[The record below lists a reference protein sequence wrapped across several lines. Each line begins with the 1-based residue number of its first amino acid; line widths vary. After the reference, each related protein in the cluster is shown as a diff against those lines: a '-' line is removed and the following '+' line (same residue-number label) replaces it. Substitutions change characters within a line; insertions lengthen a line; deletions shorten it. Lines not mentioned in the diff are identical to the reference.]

1 MHERRRFVS
10 RIRKE
15 KWAVTNNHDDRASGP
30 SDGPGIALT
39 GIAVAVLAMSATRS
53 PSTGTM
59 RTRTPWA
66 AMEDYAA
73 LIREQ
78 TPMRALSLPVTTSD
92 PHVLTARILGL
103 PTGVS
108 AVFVVGLGHRESA
121 AVAREV
127 TERGGPV
134 VLTELDVLTAAVAAA
149 TITTLRRRGVPPR
162 AGRVV
167 ITGASWAPLL
177 APVLI
182 ASGVG
187 DLSSWH
193 ERDAEAFPLR
203 RLMDHNDVL
212 IDLTGCAPEGAAP
225 GRTVAVPADG
235 FPYGALVLP
244 GLLAALC
251 GHEVRTL
258 TVEAVAACVRALAL
272 ITPADQLLPSIDD
285 RLLVSAIA
293 RHVSRALGH
302 PVPYRDQHR

>member
-1 MHERRRFVS
+1 M
-10 RIRKE
+10 
-15 KWAVTNNHDDRASGP
+15 TNNHDGGVSGP
-30 SDGPGIALT
+30 PDGPGMALA
-39 GIAVAVLAMSATRS
+39 GIAVAVLAVSATRS
-53 PSTGTM
+53 PSTAGSA

-73 LIREQ
+73 LIRER
-78 TPMRALSLPVTTSD
+78 TPLRALCLPVTTGD
-92 PHVLTARILGL
+92 PQVLTERILGL
-103 PTGVS
+103 PTAVA
-108 AVFVVGLGHRESA
+108 AVFVVGMGHRESA
-121 AVAREV
+121 AVQRAV

-149 TITTLRRRGVPPR
+149 TITTLRRRSVPPR

-167 ITGASWAPLL
+167 VTGASWAPLL

-203 RLMDHNDVL
+203 RLMEHNDVL
-212 IDLTGCAPEGAAP
+212 IDLAGCAPDGAAP
-225 GRTVAVPADG
+225 GRTVVVPADG
-235 FPYGALVLP
+235 FAYGALVLP

-251 GHEVRTL
+251 GHGVRTL
-258 TVEAVAACVRALAL
+258 TVEVMSACVRALAL
-272 ITPADQLLPSIDD
+272 ITPADQMLPSVDD

-302 PVPYRDQHR
+302 PVPYRDPHR

>member
-1 MHERRRFVS
+1 M
-10 RIRKE
+10 
-15 KWAVTNNHDDRASGP
+15 TNNHDGGVSGP
-30 SDGPGIALT
+30 PDGPGMALT
-39 GIAVAVLAMSATRS
+39 GIAVAVLAVSATRS
-53 PSTGTM
+53 PSTGAM

-78 TPMRALSLPVTTSD
+78 TPMRALCVPVTTGD
-92 PHVLTARILGL
+92 PHVLTERILGL
-103 PTGVS
+103 PKGVS
-108 AVFVVGLGHRESA
+108 AVFVVGMGHRESA
-121 AVAREV
+121 AVQREV

-134 VLTELDVLTAAVAAA
+134 ILTELDVLTAAAAAA
-149 TITTLRRRGVPPR
+149 TITTLRRRSVPPR

-203 RLMDHNDVL
+203 RLMEHNDVL
-212 IDLTGCAPEGAAP
+212 IDLAGCAPDGAAP
-225 GRTVAVPADG
+225 GRTVTVPADG
-235 FPYGALVLP
+235 FAYGALVLP

-258 TVEAVAACVRALAL
+258 SVEVMSACVRALAL
-272 ITPADQLLPSIDD
+272 ITPADQMLPSVDD

-302 PVPYRDQHR
+302 PVPYRDHHR

>member
-1 MHERRRFVS
+1 M
-10 RIRKE
+10 
-15 KWAVTNNHDDRASGP
+15 TNNHDGGASGP
-30 SDGPGIALT
+30 PSDGGPVLT
-39 GIAVAVLAMSATRS
+39 GISVAVVAVSTAGSKHAEHTAGSA
-53 PSTGTM
+53 
-59 RTRTPWA
+59 RTRPPWV

-73 LIREQ
+73 LIREN
-78 TPMRALSLPVTTSD
+78 TPMRALCLPVTTGD
-92 PHVLTARILGL
+92 PHVLAERILGL

-121 AVAREV
+121 SVAREV

-149 TITTLRRRGVPPR
+149 TITTLRRRSVPPR

-167 ITGASWAPLL
+167 VTGASWAPLL

-187 DLSSWH
+187 DLSSWY

-203 RLMDHNDVL
+203 RLMEHNDVL
-212 IDLTGCAPEGAAP
+212 VDLAGCAPEGAAP

-235 FPYGALVLP
+235 FVYGALVLP

-251 GHEVRTL
+251 GHGVRTL
-258 TVEAVAACVRALAL
+258 TVEVVAACVRALAL
-272 ITPADQLLPSIDD
+272 ITPADQVLPSAGD
-285 RLLVSAIA
+285 RLLVSAVA

-302 PVPYRDQHR
+302 PVPYRDQW

>member
-1 MHERRRFVS
+1 
-10 RIRKE
+10 
-15 KWAVTNNHDDRASGP
+15 VTNNHDGGASSSPDGAGP
-30 SDGPGIALT
+30 VLT
-39 GIAVAVLAMSATRS
+39 GISVAVVAVSTTGSGTAGSA
-53 PSTGTM
+53 
-59 RTRTPWA
+59 RTRPPWV

-73 LIREQ
+73 LIRQ
-78 TPMRALSLPVTTSD
+78 RTPMRALCLPVTTGD
-92 PHVLTARILGL
+92 HPHVLTERILGL
-103 PTGVS
+103 PTGLS

-149 TITTLRRRGVPPR
+149 TITTLRRRSVPPR

-203 RLMDHNDVL
+203 RLMEHNDVL
-212 IDLTGCAPEGAAP
+212 VDLSGCAPDGAAP
-225 GRTVAVPADG
+225 GRTVVVPADG
-235 FPYGALVLP
+235 FAYGALVLP

-251 GHEVRTL
+251 GHQVRTV
-258 TVEAVAACVRALAL
+258 TVEVMAACVRALAL
-272 ITPADQLLPSIDD
+272 ITPAARMLPSVDD
-285 RLLVSAIA
+285 RLLVSAVA

-302 PVPYRDQHR
+302 PVPYRDPHR

>member
-1 MHERRRFVS
+1 M
-10 RIRKE
+10 
-15 KWAVTNNHDDRASGP
+15 TTNHDGHASGP
-30 SDGPGIALT
+30 PDRPAMALT
-39 GIAVAVLAMSATRS
+39 GIAVAVLAVSATRS
-53 PSTGTM
+53 PSTTGSA

-73 LIREQ
+73 LIRDR
-78 TPMRALSLPVTTSD
+78 TPMRALSVPVTTDD
-92 PHVLTARILGL
+92 PHVLTERILGL

-108 AVFVVGLGHRESA
+108 AVFVIGLRHRESA

-149 TITTLRRRGVPPR
+149 TITTLRRRSVPPR

-212 IDLTGCAPEGAAP
+212 IDLAGCAPEGAAV
-225 GRTVAVPADG
+225 GRTVTVPTDT

-272 ITPADQLLPSIDD
+272 ITPADQMLPSAGD
-285 RLLVSAIA
+285 RRLVSAIA

-302 PVPYRDQHR
+302 PVPYRDQR

>member
-1 MHERRRFVS
+1 M
-10 RIRKE
+10 
-15 KWAVTNNHDDRASGP
+15 TNNHDGASGP
-30 SDGPGIALT
+30 PDGAGPVLT
-39 GIAVAVLAMSATRS
+39 GVSVAVVAVSTTGSRPAGSAPTWS
-53 PSTGTM
+53 P
-59 RTRTPWA
+59 WV

-73 LIREQ
+73 LIRER
-78 TPMRALSLPVTTSD
+78 TPMRALSVPVTTRD
-92 PHVLTARILGL
+92 PDVLTERVLGL
-103 PTGVS
+103 PAGVS

-149 TITTLRRRGVPPR
+149 TITLLRRRGVPPR

-167 ITGASWAPLL
+167 ITNSQWAPLL

-203 RLMDHNDVL
+203 RLMEHNDVL
-212 IDLTGCAPEGAAP
+212 VDLAGCAPDGAAV
-225 GRTVAVPADG
+225 GRTVTVPADA
-235 FPYGALVLP
+235 FAYGALVLP

-251 GHEVRTL
+251 GHGVRTV
-258 TVEAVAACVRALAL
+258 TVEVVAACVRALAL
-272 ITPADQLLPSIDD
+272 ITPAHRMLPSLDD
-285 RLLVSAIA
+285 RRLVPAVA

-302 PVPYRDQHR
+302 PVPYRDPQR

>member
-1 MHERRRFVS
+1 M
-10 RIRKE
+10 
-15 KWAVTNNHDDRASGP
+15 TNNHDGGASGP
-30 SDGPGIALT
+30 PDGAGPVLT
-39 GIAVAVLAMSATRS
+39 GISVAVVAVSTTGSGTAGSA
-53 PSTGTM
+53 
-59 RTRTPWA
+59 RTRPPWV

-73 LIREQ
+73 LIRQ
-78 TPMRALSLPVTTSD
+78 RTPMRALCLPVTTGD
-92 PHVLTARILGL
+92 PHVLTERILGL
-103 PTGVS
+103 PTGLS

-149 TITTLRRRGVPPR
+149 TITTLRRRSVPPR

-203 RLMDHNDVL
+203 RLMEHNDVL
-212 IDLTGCAPEGAAP
+212 VDLAGCAPDGAAP
-225 GRTVAVPADG
+225 GRTVVVPADG
-235 FPYGALVLP
+235 FAYGALVLP

-251 GHEVRTL
+251 GHQVRTV
-258 TVEAVAACVRALAL
+258 TVEVMAACVRALAL
-272 ITPADQLLPSIDD
+272 ITPAARMLPSVDD
-285 RLLVSAIA
+285 RLLVSAVA

-302 PVPYRDQHR
+302 PVPYRDPHR

>member
-1 MHERRRFVS
+1 M
-10 RIRKE
+10 
-15 KWAVTNNHDDRASGP
+15 TNNHDGGASGLP
-30 SDGPGIALT
+30 DDPGMALT
-39 GIAVAVLAMSATRS
+39 GISVGVVAVSTTGSRTAGSARTRS
-53 PSTGTM
+53 P
-59 RTRTPWA
+59 WV

-73 LIREQ
+73 LIRER
-78 TPMRALSLPVTTSD
+78 TPMRPLCVPVTTGD
-92 PHVLTARILGL
+92 PHVLTERIRGL
-103 PTGVS
+103 PGGVS
-108 AVFVVGLGHRESA
+108 AVFVVGLGPVDSA

-127 TERGGPV
+127 IERGGPV

-182 ASGVG
+182 ASRVG

-212 IDLTGCAPEGAAP
+212 VDLAGCAPDGAAV
-225 GRTVAVPADG
+225 GRTVTVPADG
-235 FPYGALVLP
+235 FVHGALVLP

-251 GHEVRTL
+251 GHGVRTV

-272 ITPADQLLPSIDD
+272 ITPADRMLPSLDD
-285 RLLVSAIA
+285 RLLVPAVA

-302 PVPYRDQHR
+302 PVPYRDPHR

>member
-1 MHERRRFVS
+1 M
-10 RIRKE
+10 
-15 KWAVTNNHDDRASGP
+15 TNNHDGGTSDRP
-30 SDGPGIALT
+30 DGPGIALT
-39 GIAVAVLAMSATRS
+39 GIAVAVLAVSATRS
-53 PSTGTM
+53 PSTTGSV

-73 LIREQ
+73 LIRQ
-78 TPMRALSLPVTTSD
+78 RTPMRALSVPVTTGD
-92 PHVLTARILGL
+92 PDVLTERILGL
-103 PTGVS
+103 PTGLS
-108 AVFVVGLGHRESA
+108 AVFVVGLRHRESA
-121 AVAREV
+121 AVQREV

-149 TITTLRRRGVPPR
+149 TITTLRRRSVPPR

-203 RLMDHNDVL
+203 RLMEHNDVL
-212 IDLTGCAPEGAAP
+212 IDLAGCAPDGAAV
-225 GRTVAVPADG
+225 GRTVVVPTDT

-251 GHEVRTL
+251 GHEVRTV

-272 ITPADQLLPSIDD
+272 ITPADRMLPSADD

-302 PVPYRDQHR
+302 PVPYRDHHR

>member
-1 MHERRRFVS
+1 M
-10 RIRKE
+10 
-15 KWAVTNNHDDRASGP
+15 AVTNNHDGGASGSP
-30 SDGPGIALT
+30 DGAGPALT
-39 GIAVAVLAMSATRS
+39 GISVAVVAVSTTGSRMAGSA
-53 PSTGTM
+53 
-59 RTRTPWA
+59 RTRPPWV

-73 LIREQ
+73 LIRQ
-78 TPMRALSLPVTTSD
+78 RTPMRALCLPVTTGD
-92 PHVLTARILGL
+92 PHVLTERIQGL
-103 PTGVS
+103 PPAVA

-121 AVAREV
+121 SVQRAV

-134 VLTELDVLTAAVAAA
+134 ILTELDVLTAAVAAA
-149 TITTLRRRGVPPR
+149 TITTLRRRSVPPR

-167 ITGASWAPLL
+167 VTGASWAPLL

-203 RLMDHNDVL
+203 RLMEHNDVL
-212 IDLTGCAPEGAAP
+212 VDLAGCAPDGAAP

-235 FPYGALVLP
+235 FAYGALVLP

-251 GHEVRTL
+251 GHGVRTL
-258 TVEAVAACVRALAL
+258 SVEVVAAGVRALAL
-272 ITPADQLLPSIDD
+272 ITPADRMLPSVDD
-285 RLLVSAIA
+285 RLLVSAVA

-302 PVPYRDQHR
+302 PVPYRDPHR

>member
-1 MHERRRFVS
+1 M
-10 RIRKE
+10 
-15 KWAVTNNHDDRASGP
+15 TNNHDGGASGP
-30 SDGPGIALT
+30 PDGGGPVLT
-39 GIAVAVLAMSATRS
+39 GISVAVVAVSTTGSRTAGSARTRS
-53 PSTGTM
+53 P
-59 RTRTPWA
+59 WV

-73 LIREQ
+73 LIRER
-78 TPMRALSLPVTTSD
+78 TPIRPLCVPVTTPD
-92 PHVLTARILGL
+92 PHVLTERILGL
-103 PTGVS
+103 PARVS
-108 AVFVVGLGHRESA
+108 AVLVVGLGHRESA
-121 AVAREV
+121 AVARAV

-203 RLMDHNDVL
+203 RLMEHNDVL
-212 IDLTGCAPEGAAP
+212 VDLAGCAPDGAAV

-235 FPYGALVLP
+235 FVYGALVLP

-251 GHEVRTL
+251 GHGVRTV
-258 TVEAVAACVRALAL
+258 TVEVVAACVRALAL
-272 ITPADQLLPSIDD
+272 ITPADQMLPSLDD
-285 RLLVSAIA
+285 RRLVSAIA

-302 PVPYRDQHR
+302 PVPYRDPQR